1 MSNLLSAIKK
11 AVADVMISDYKHCL
25 QPAIQYAQVVSSRK
39 LDVGYNYT
47 LQLLDSN
54 NNKQPKSDIPLIPN
68 IYYRSEILAGK
79 IVVVALADGQLNQI
93 EILKEVENGAN

>member
-11 AVADVMISDYKHCL
+11 AVTDLMISDYKHCL

-54 NNKQPKSDIPLIPN
+54 KQPKNDVPLIPDV
-68 IYYRSEILAGK
+68 YYRSEILAGK
-79 IVVVALADGQLNQI
+79 TVVVALADGQLNQI
-93 EILKEVENGAN
+93 EILKELEDGTY